1 MKPIYLFLFS
11 ISLLSAQTQ
20 EAYFAYLEKLKMPNG
35 SYQQGE
41 IEVVVDPEQIA
52 KIEEIQ
58 KKRLIRQGMPEP
70 EAAQCSKTGIISKDT
85 YWVWIR
91 DAVYFP
97 KGIPGT
103 YDRLIKLEGSGA
115 VMLPLLRNG
124 RLVVNLTFRH
134 ATRSWELELPRGSG
148 KKGETLEQTAI
159 RELKEETGLEADTLV
174 KLGEL
179 ASNTGMN
186 NAVVPVFLGRVSKQG
201 LTDREYCEVIA
212 DVLSFTKEEL
222 KQGLLDGFIEV
233 SLHGKKQK
241 VPLRDP
247 YIAFAILQAE
257 MRKLI

>member
-1 MKPIYLFLFS
+1 MCLFLFS

-20 EAYFAYLEKLKMPNG
+20 EAYFAYLKKLKMPNG

-41 IEVVVDPEQIA
+41 IEVVVDPQEIA

-58 KKRLIRQGMPEP
+58 KKRLIRQGMPES

-115 VMLPLLRNG
+115 VMLPVLRNG

-134 ATRSWELELPRGSG
+134 ATRSWELELPRGAG
-148 KKGETLEQTAI
+148 KTGETLEQTAI

-247 YIAFAILQAE
+247 YVAFAILQAE